1 MAITLRKKSTR
12 STGVKS
18 WFIWRLVG
26 SVSKQVQEDNYPD
39 LMGKGN
45 GVLRVECGVGAA
57 ILVE

>member
-1 MAITLRKKSTR
+1 MRKKSTR